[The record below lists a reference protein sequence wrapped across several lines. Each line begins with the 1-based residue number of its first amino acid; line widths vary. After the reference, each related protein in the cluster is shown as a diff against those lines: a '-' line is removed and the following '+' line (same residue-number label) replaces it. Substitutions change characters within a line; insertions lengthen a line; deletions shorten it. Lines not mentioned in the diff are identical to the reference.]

1 MTLLRRGTTVNG
13 LMKNSLIDYID
24 FSKVDPLLE
33 GFNRTTGFVTAI
45 LDLNGNVLSRS
56 GWRQICT
63 EFHRKNPAT
72 VSRCIISDTVL
83 ANKMAAGEKYHFYK
97 CLNGLVDVA
106 VPVIIRGEHIAN
118 LFSGQFFFEKPD
130 IEFFRNQAR
139 ENGFDEKEYLEALSK
154 VPVVSMDKVRDAM
167 DFLIDMTQLISETT
181 FQKLE
186 QAELNRT
193 LQASEERFRRIFEN
207 NMAVMLLIDPDSHR
221 IIDANL
227 AAETFYGWTREQI
240 REMTVNQINTLP
252 ASEISREMEKARS
265 RKSIYFNFRHRKADG
280 SVADV
285 EVYSSKVE
293 IDGKEYLHSI
303 IYDITDRII
312 AEKKLR
318 ENDALIRIASE
329 KTRLGGWN
337 VDLKE
342 NRSYWSHIVAA
353 IHEMPPGY
361 SPLVEE
367 GIRFYAPEWRDRITK
382 VFDDCV
388 RRGIPYDEEMEIIT
402 STGKRVWVR
411 TVGEAV
417 RDEDGNIV
425 KVQGAFQD
433 ISEKK
438 IAETKSREK
447 DLQFRKLS
455 ANVPD
460 LIFQFTRK
468 PDGSYCVPV
477 ASDGIRNIFGCSPEE
492 VVDDFTPI
500 GRVIHPDDTERV
512 IADIEYSAK
521 HLTYFTCEFRVQI
534 PGRPVQWI
542 FSRSTP
548 EKLPDGSIT
557 WYGFNADITGRKEME
572 DALRESESKFR
583 KIYEDGPYGM
593 ALINRDY
600 KFIMVNRTFSV
611 ITGYTE
617 SELKNLTFRDI
628 TFQEDNETGI
638 DRIER
643 LIAGEI
649 PVVRLEKRYVRKD
662 GQIIWGSITV
672 TANFDKDGKFLYNL
686 SIVEDITKRKV
697 AEEEIKLLNERL
709 HLLVVAIQQLSVSI
723 SMENIMQTVRTS
735 ARKLVNAEGA
745 TFVLRDGE
753 YSFYADEDSIMPLWK
768 GQRFPVT
775 NCISGWAMINR
786 QTVVIKDIRAD
797 DRIPAELY
805 ESTFVRSLAVTPI
818 NHHNP
823 LGAIGA
829 YWAREYTPTEM
840 EIQLLQTLA
849 DAAAKAVENVQLID
863 GLERRII
870 ERTSQLQSVN
880 RELES
885 FSYSVSHDLR
895 APLRHINGFA
905 EILMKQYSDKMPD
918 EALKHLDT
926 IVSSAKKMGVL
937 IDDLLSFSR
946 TGRIELKKTE
956 FRMNQVVDDAL
967 NQIKSSVKDRKI
979 KWEIDSLPVIQADYN
994 LLSLVWSNLI
1004 DNAVKYTRSKDPAI
1018 IRIGYTEDEDE
1029 ITFHISDNGVG
1040 FDMKYAD
1047 KLFGVFQRLHSSSQ
1061 FEGTGIGLANVQRII
1076 LRHGGNTR
1084 AEAEP
1089 DKGATFYFSIPK
1101 NKR

>member
-1 MTLLRRGTTVNG
+1 
-13 LMKNSLIDYID
+13 MKNSVIDYID
-24 FSKVDPLLE
+24 FSKVNSLLE
-33 GFNRTTGFVTAI
+33 GFHRTTGFVTAI
-45 LDLNGNVLSRS
+45 LDLNGNILSRS

-72 VSRCIISDTVL
+72 VSRCMISDTVL
-83 ANKMAAGEKYHFYK
+83 ANKTGTGEKYHFYK
-97 CLNGLVDVA
+97 CMNGLVDVA
-106 VPVIIRGEHIAN
+106 VPVVIRGEHVAN
-118 LFSGQFFFEKPD
+118 LFSGQFFLEKPD
-130 IEFFRNQAR
+130 IDFFRKQAR
-139 ENGFDEKEYLEALSK
+139 ENGFDEKEYLEALSR
-154 VPVVSMDKVRDAM
+154 VPIVTIDRVRDAV

-193 LQASEERFRRIFEN
+193 LQATEERFRRIFEN
-207 NMAVMLLIDPDSHR
+207 NVAVMLLIDPESHR

-227 AAETFYGWTREQI
+227 AAETFYGWRREQL

-252 ASEISREMEKARS
+252 VSEISIELEKARS
-265 RKSIYFNFRHRKADG
+265 RKSMYFNFRHRKADG

-312 AEKKLR
+312 AEKRLR
-318 ENDALIRIASE
+318 ENDTLIRIAAE
-329 KTRLGGWN
+329 KARLGGWT

-342 NRSYWSHIVAA
+342 NRTYWSHIVAA

-361 SPLVEE
+361 SPPVEAW
-367 GIRFYAPEWRDRITK
+367 IKFYTPEWRDRITK
-382 VFDDCV
+382 VFDDCA
-388 RRGIPYDEEMEIIT
+388 RKGIPYDEEMEIFT
-402 STGKRVWVR
+402 STGKRVWIR

-417 RDEDGNIV
+417 RDEDGKIV

-438 IAETKSREK
+438 IVETKSREK
-447 DLQFRKLS
+447 DMQFRKLS

-492 VVDDFTPI
+492 VVEDFAPI
-500 GRVIHPDDTERV
+500 ARVIHPDDTERV
-512 IADIEYSAK
+512 IADIEYSAR

-534 PGRPVQWI
+534 PGKPVQWI
-542 FSRSTP
+542 FSRSNP
-548 EKLPDGSIT
+548 EKLPDGSTT
-557 WYGFNADITGRKEME
+557 WYGFNADITRRKEME

-583 KIYEDGPYGM
+583 KIYEDGPFGM
-593 ALINRDY
+593 SLVNRDY
-600 KFIMVNRTFSV
+600 KFIMVNRTFCE
-611 ITGYTE
+611 ITGYQE
-617 SELKNLTFRDI
+617 SKLKDLTFRDI
-628 TFQEDNETGI
+628 TFPDDIDAGM
-638 DRIER
+638 DRIEQ
-643 LIAGEI
+643 LIKGEI

-662 GQIIWGSITV
+662 GQVIWGSITV
-672 TANFDKDGKFLYNL
+672 TANFDKNGKFLYNL
-686 SIVEDITKRKV
+686 SITEDITQRKE
-697 AEEEIKLLNERL
+697 ADEEIKLLNERL

-723 SMENIMQTVRTS
+723 SMENIMQTVRSS
-735 ARKLVNAEGA
+735 ARKLVNADGA
-745 TFVLRDGE
+745 TFVLRDGG

-768 GQRFPVT
+768 GQRFPLT
-775 NCISGWAMINR
+775 DCISGWAMINK
-786 QTVVIKDIRAD
+786 QSVVIKDIHAD
-797 DRIPAELY
+797 DRIPIELY
-805 ESTFVRSLAVTPI
+805 NSTFVRSLAVTPI
-818 NHHNP
+818 NHNNP

-829 YWAREYTPTEM
+829 YWAREYSPSEM

-863 GLERRII
+863 GLEKRIT
-870 ERTSQLQSVN
+870 ERTFQLQSVN
-880 RELES
+880 SELES

-905 EILMKQYSDKMPD
+905 DILMKQYSDKIPD
-918 EALKHLDT
+918 DALKHLDT
-926 IVSSAKKMGVL
+926 IVASAKKMGTL

-946 TGRIELKKTE
+946 TGRIELKKAE
-956 FRMNQVVDDAL
+956 FNMSQVVDDAL
-967 NQIKSSVKDRKI
+967 TQIKPSIRDRKI
-979 KWEIDSLPVIQADYN
+979 KWEIASLPVIQGDYN

-1004 DNAVKYTRSKDPAI
+1004 DNAVKYTRSKKLAI
-1018 IRIGYTEDEDE
+1018 ISIGYTEDEDE
-1029 ITFHISDNGVG
+1029 VTFFIRDNGVG
-1040 FDMKYAD
+1040 FDMKYSD

-1076 LRHGGNTR
+1076 LRHGGKTR

-1089 DKGATFYFSIPK
+1089 EKGATFYFSIPK
-1101 NKR
+1101 KK